1 MEINEI
7 FGDSQRENVLTKSAI
22 YVWGYN
28 QSGQTCRR
36 GKEQGPEAVS
46 AGVFLLSRRH
56 KFQWL
61 HIACGCEHTTATAFD
76 GSLFTWDKGL
86 RVKGLVGML
95 TNALHVTCRKSPL
108 VKILLSAQV

>member
-76 GSLFTWDKGL
+76 GSLFTWDNKAKGRENGSKAYKNMEL
-86 RVKGLVGML
+86 VTKLHNGRKLKDLGL
-95 TNALHVTCRKSPL
+95 
-108 VKILLSAQV
+108 